1 MSKLGR
7 FFSNKVILTATLLT
21 LLCLGV
27 WLFFFI
33 REGEKKN
40 SMDALRAISED
51 AVLVL
56 RVNDLNKLA
65 RKLSSDGELA
75 QLLRSDA
82 VAGKLSRLLPYI
94 VDTMAAKSAVIGD
107 LSQQP
112 IWISAHVF
120 GRDLSFLCS
129 LNLPENL
136 YLNNVKQLVPL
147 LESEGY
153 SAAEQPYDDEKILT
167 FRHEKVD
174 VFHATVVRR
183 VLVVSASR
191 VLVEMAIRQAKSPA
205 SLADNQTFVQTAQTA
220 GVHEDVNLY
229 LNNRQLPRLLE
240 IYLNGAYAKPLN
252 FLKQLGNFAVL
263 DAALHSDAVLLNG
276 FLFSDDYR
284 SSYFSILSKQNSK
297 KLTTFDILPRTTDGA
312 LCMGITNARQLTS
325 DYSAFCEARQPGSAA
340 RNAQLRL
347 RLQKKIGVE
356 AAAFFSDLHP
366 AELTLARAPIA
377 NMEAKDTWFIAL
389 KSSDAEA
396 AQKALKSSIAYLA
409 DAEKKHPDSYV
420 KTEQMSNGEP
430 LTIYQNPAPG
440 LAAALLGSIFAQ
452 CEDTYVTFIGDYLIF
467 SSSLAAIKDFALSAL
482 LKKTLAQTVNLGDYT
497 ATESNMLIYI
507 NPSKDNAIAL
517 SPLKPALQN
526 SLKASPT
533 LAAFH
538 CVGLQLRAMSDK
550 VYCNAF
556 LKTTSKKEEKQHA
569 HSMALDFEVKLSVP
583 LRAAPWVVK
592 NHRTGQKEILAQD
605 VQNTLYLIDNQGTV
619 LWKKAIGEP
628 IMERV
633 LQVDYLR
640 NNKLQLLFNTGAKL
654 YIVDRLGRDV
664 EKFPINLASPASA
677 PVAVFDYDR
686 SRDYRYF
693 VPCKDGK
700 IRSYERTGKPLT
712 GFTPQPSFG
721 VITQPLQHVRIKDK
735 DYIIAADNRRIYI
748 LNRKGEERVRLRENI
763 TPAYNSSIAPEL
775 GLDGNTLRMVTTTAA
790 GELAYIYFD
799 GNVERMALKPTPSE
813 RHFFRCFGKA
823 GKVTYAVTEEKELR
837 VYEPDLRQKF
847 SRDFDQLL
855 HTSPSM
861 VTPLPDLNLYAVYVE
876 SEQKAYLMNENGNLL
891 SGFPISAA
899 APLLV
904 DNLHNNPDAYNV
916 LVCDEAGF
924 LSCFSVNAR

>member
-1 MSKLGR
+1 MSTLVR
-7 FFSNKVILTATLLT
+7 FFSNKIILVATLLV

-40 SMDALRAISED
+40 SMDAMRAISED

-56 RVNDLNKLA
+56 RVNDLNKLT
-65 RKLSSDGELA
+65 RKLSSDSELA
-75 QLLRSDA
+75 QLLRRDA
-82 VAGKLSRLLPYI
+82 ATDKLSRLLPYI
-94 VDTMAAKSAVIGD
+94 VDTMAGRNAVMGD

-120 GRDLSFLCS
+120 GKEMSFLYA

-147 LESEGY
+147 LEAEGY
-153 SAAEQPYDDEKILT
+153 SVAEQPYSNEKILT
-167 FRHEKVD
+167 FRREKVD

-205 SLADNQTFVQTAQTA
+205 SLADNQTFVQAAQTA
-220 GVHEDVNLY
+220 GAHEDINLY
-229 LNNRQLPRLLE
+229 VNNRQLPRLLE
-240 IYLNGAYAKPLN
+240 TYLNGAYAKPLD

-263 DAALHSDAVLLNG
+263 DAALRPDAVLLNG
-276 FLFSDDYR
+276 FLFSDDFR
-284 SSYFSILSKQNSK
+284 RSYFSILSNQSSK
-297 KLTTFDILPRTTDGA
+297 KLTTFDILPRATDGA
-312 LCMGITNARQLTS
+312 LCMGITSAPQLAADYNAFREIRQ
-325 DYSAFCEARQPGSAA
+325 AG
-340 RNAQLRL
+340 NAQRSAQLSLLRS
-347 RLQKKIGVE
+347 KIGMD
-356 AAAFFSDLHP
+356 AATFFSALHP
-366 AELTLARAPIA
+366 SELTLAHAPVA

-396 AQKALKSSIAYLA
+396 AQEALKGRIAYLA
-409 DAEKKHPDSYV
+409 AAEKKHADSYV
-420 KTEQMSNGEP
+420 QTEKMSNNEP
-430 LTIYQNPAPG
+430 LAIYQNPAPG
-440 LAAALLGSIFAQ
+440 FAAALLGNIFAQ
-452 CEDTYVTFIGDYLIF
+452 CEDTYVTFIGDYLVF
-467 SSSLAAIKDFALSAL
+467 SSSLAAVKDFALSAL
-482 LKKTLAQTVNLGDYT
+482 LKKTLAQTVNLADYT
-497 ATESNMLIYI
+497 ATESNMLIYV

-526 SLKASPT
+526 SLKKSPL
-533 LAAFH
+533 LAALH
-538 CVGLQLRAMSDK
+538 CMGLQLRAMNDK
-550 VYCNAF
+550 VYCNIF
-556 LKTTSKKEEKQHA
+556 LKTTSKKEEKQRA
-569 HSMALDFEVKLSVP
+569 HGMTLDFEVKLGAP

-605 VQNTLYLIDNQGTV
+605 VQNTIYLIDNQGTL

-664 EKFPINLASPASA
+664 DKFPINFASQASA

-700 IRSYERTGKPLT
+700 IRSYERTGKPLA
-712 GFTPQPSFG
+712 GFTPQVTFG
-721 VITQPLQHVRIKDK
+721 SVTQPLQHIRLKDK
-735 DYIIAADNRRIYI
+735 DYIIAADNRRFYI
-748 LNRKGEERVRLRENI
+748 LNRRGEERVRLRENI
-763 TPAYNSSIAPEL
+763 TPAYNSRIAPEH
-775 GLDGNTLRMVTTTAA
+775 GLDGKTLRMVTTTAA

-799 GNVERMALKPTPSE
+799 GNVERVALTPKPNE
-813 RHFFRCFGKA
+813 RHFFSCFGEA
-823 GKVTYAVTEEKELR
+823 GKMAYAVADEKELR
-837 VYEPDLRQKF
+837 VYEPNLRLKF
-847 SRDFDQLL
+847 SHDFGHLL
-855 HTSPSM
+855 PAAPSM
-861 VTPLPDLNLYAVYVE
+861 FAPLPDLSLYAVYVE
-876 SEQKAYLMNENGNLL
+876 SEQKAYLMSDNGNMLN
-891 SGFPISAA
+891 GFPVNAV
-899 APLLV
+899 APLLA
-904 DNLHNNPDAYNV
+904 DNLRNTPGAYNV

>member
-7 FFSNKVILTATLLT
+7 FFSNKIMLTATLLT

-40 SMDALRAISED
+40 SMDAIRAISED

-56 RVNDLNKLA
+56 RVNDLNQLA
-65 RKLSSDGELA
+65 RKLGSGGELA
-75 QLLRSDA
+75 QLLRGDA

-94 VDTMAAKSAVIGD
+94 VDTMAAKSDVIGD

-112 IWISAHVF
+112 VWISAHVF
-120 GRDLSFLCS
+120 SRDLSFLCS

-147 LESEGY
+147 LEAEGY
-153 SAAEQPYDDEKILT
+153 SVAEQPYDDEKILT
-167 FRHEKVD
+167 FRREKVA

-183 VLVVSASR
+183 VLVMSASR

-205 SLADNQTFVQTAQTA
+205 SLADNQTFMQTAQTA
-220 GVHEDVNLY
+220 GAHEDVNLY

-240 IYLNGAYAKPLN
+240 IYLDGGYAKPLN
-252 FLKQLGNFAVL
+252 FLRQLGNFTVL

-284 SSYFSILSKQNSK
+284 SSYFSILSKQSSK

-312 LCMGITNARQLTS
+312 LCMGITNARQLAS
-325 DYSAFCEARQPGSAA
+325 DYNAFCEGRQAGSAA
-340 RNAQLRL
+340 RSAQLS
-347 RLQKKIGVE
+347 RLQKKTGVD
-356 AAAFFSDLHP
+356 AATFFSDLHP

-396 AQKALKSSIAYLA
+396 AQEALKSRIAYLA
-409 DAEKKHPDSYV
+409 DAEKKHADSYV
-420 KTEQMSNGEP
+420 RTEKMSNNEP

-452 CEDTYVTFIGDYLIF
+452 CEDAYVTFIGDYLVF
-467 SSSLAAIKDFALSAL
+467 ASSPVAIKDFALSAL

-497 ATESNMLIYI
+497 ATESNMLIYV

-526 SLKASPT
+526 SLKSSPT

-538 CVGLQLRAMSDK
+538 CMGLQLRAMSDK

-556 LKTTSKKEEKQHA
+556 LKTSSKKEEKQRE

-664 EKFPINLASPASA
+664 DNFPINLASPASA

-693 VPCKDGK
+693 VPCRDGK

-721 VITQPLQHVRIKDK
+721 AITQPLQHVRIKDK
-735 DYIIAADNRRIYI
+735 DYIVAADNRRIYI
-748 LNRKGEERVRLRENI
+748 LNRRGEERVRLRENV
-763 TPAYNSSIAPEL
+763 TPAYNSSITAER
-775 GLDGNTLRMVTTTAA
+775 GLDGSTLRMVTTTTA

-799 GNVERMALKPTPSE
+799 GNVERMALKPRPSE
-813 RHFFRCFGKA
+813 HHFFRCLGKA
-823 GKVTYAVTEEKELR
+823 EKVTYAVTEEKELR

-847 SRDFDQLL
+847 SRNFDQLL
-855 HTSPSM
+855 QASPSLF
-861 VTPLPDLNLYAVYVE
+861 TPLPDLNLYAVYVE
-876 SEQKAYLMNENGNLL
+876 SEQKAYLMNESGNLL
-891 SGFPISAA
+891 SGFPVPAV

-904 DNLHNNPDAYNV
+904 DNLRNSPDAYNV
-916 LVCDEAGF
+916 LMCDEAGF